1 MHQCGGR
8 KEREIDYEVEIII
21 YVQSELGTMHSHSHE
36 KENPSRENQFFD
48 RDLLRNRGPT
58 SDFVVA
64 IFAIVSRFGRKVAL
78 FILIAELCCLC

>member
-36 KENPSRENQFFD
+36 KENPSRENQFFFD
-48 RDLLRNRGPT
+48 QPSHIFKLGFGPLEEAYLT
-58 SDFVVA
+58 STSITVV
-64 IFAIVSRFGRKVAL
+64 
-78 FILIAELCCLC
+78 